1 MPVRTLIV
9 DDHVLSRKGIASI
22 LGEHSEFLIIGE
34 AANGQEAIEKAQSLL
49 PDLILMD
56 IGMPVL
62 SGLEATK
69 WIKAKLPQVRIVML
83 SVSDD
88 AQDFFEAIKNGA
100 QGYLLKNMDT
110 SGWIE
115 YLLGIA
121 AGDAPVSRAL
131 ADRILKEFNAAEK
144 KPQKEYHTLTER
156 EREVL
161 LSTGEGLSNK
171 EIAHK
176 LCISESTVKNHLRG
190 IMEKL
195 HLHNRMQL
203 VVFAY
208 KNNILK

>member
-1 MPVRTLIV
+1 MSVRTLIV
-9 DDHVLSRKGIASI
+9 DDHILSRKGIASI
-22 LGEHSEFLIIGE
+22 LREHAEFLIIGE
-34 AANGQEAIEKAQSLL
+34 AADGQEAVENAETLR

-56 IGMPVL
+56 IGMPVM
-62 SGLEATK
+62 SGLDATK
-69 WIKAKLPQVRIVML
+69 RIKAKLPQVRIVIL

-110 SGWIE
+110 GGWIE
-115 YLLGIA
+115 YLLSIA

-131 ADRILKEFNAAEK
+131 ADRILKEFNSAEK
-144 KPQKEYHTLTER
+144 KPQKEYHTLTGR
-156 EREVL
+156 ERDVL
-161 LSTGEGLSNK
+161 LSACEGLSNK
-171 EIAHK
+171 EIANK

-195 HLHNRMQL
+195 HLRNRMQL
-203 VVFAY
+203 VGFAY